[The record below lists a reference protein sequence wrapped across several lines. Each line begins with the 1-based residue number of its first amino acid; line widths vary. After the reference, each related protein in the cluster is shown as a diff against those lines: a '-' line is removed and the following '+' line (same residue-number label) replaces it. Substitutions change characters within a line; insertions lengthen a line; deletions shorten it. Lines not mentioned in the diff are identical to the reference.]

1 MSKERFA
8 RRVDEVIL
16 RSTQFGIGRGLKRE
30 GKQRF
35 DQLIQDYKNGR
46 EILFSSYIHM
56 LDGFDYQS
64 NIFGP
69 EYLDA
74 IKDQP
79 ILIVA
84 NHPCKDPLRGGHGQ
98 RVVVNYYVDKV
109 TQKEVRWLHGLDK
122 TTPEQFTR
130 KRFARQSNTI
140 PVRDDNPENS
150 RTLIRQAFR
159 NKDIM
164 GIYPE
169 GDGNKTLLRGKAKAG
184 QMILLSATANYN
196 IVCAATEFRDDAF
209 FLTFDSPLDNE
220 ELKRTRNR
228 QTISDYAMARIAQ
241 HLPENRRGYYQNY
254 QDFISAF
261 EHSTTK

>member
-1 MSKERFA
+1 MFKERFA
-8 RRVDEVIL
+8 KRVDEVIL
-16 RSTQFGIGRGLKRE
+16 RSTQFGISRGLKRV
-30 GKQRF
+30 GKPYF
-35 DQLIQDYKNGR
+35 DQFIDDYKNGR
-46 EILFSSYIHM
+46 EIRFSRYIHM
-56 LDGFDYQS
+56 LDGFDYKS
-64 NIFGP
+64 NISRLENVEG
-69 EYLDA
+69 

-84 NHPCKDPLRGGHGQ
+84 NHPYKDPLRGGHGQ
-98 RVVVNYYVDKV
+98 RIVINYYVDQI

-130 KRFARQSNTI
+130 KRFAKQSGTI
-140 PVRDDNPENS
+140 PVRDDNPEAALI
-150 RTLIRQAFR
+150 LIRQAFR

-184 QMILLSATANYN
+184 QMILLAALNNYN
-196 IVCAATEFRDDAF
+196 IICAATEFKNDAF

-228 QTISDYAMARIAQ
+228 QIISDYAMARIAKN
-241 HLPENRRGYYQNY
+241 LPEEKRGYYRN
-254 QDFISAF
+254 FP
-261 EHSTTK
+261 ST